1 MNYIKEIN
9 SFYDWLELNSV
20 SDSVITLWHALMHIN
35 NKAGWN
41 MEFTVAIST
50 LQVKTS
56 LSKSSII
63 RARNVLKQ
71 LGRIDFRER
80 KGNQSCAYKI
90 LAFHSDTQNESQPDT
105 EFVTQ
110 ADTQT
115 VTQTDTINKLNYTKL
130 NNVLLEKEPK
140 GKSLKNEFSEEDDFD
155 SRRGYRYHE
164 DLKAWKQGELE
175 PVNLEFYEERKRKK
189 VAEKKEKEIS
199 EELFF
204 VESVKPAKESSK
216 KVAQKKV
223 SEKFI
228 PPSVQLVQEYC
239 NERKNGIS
247 AYTFVNFYQSK
258 GWLVGKSKM
267 KDWKAAVRTW
277 EQKNEENGKSNNQTG
292 AAGKNFSTGKTNSQ
306 RATYNI
312 QEAAERIAG
321 DFANG
326 NIPGVY

>member
-80 KGNQSCAYKI
+80 KGNQSCAYKVI
-90 LAFHSDTQNESQPDT
+90 AFHSDAQNETQPDT

-110 ADTQT
+110 SVTQD

-140 GKSLKNEFSEEDDFD
+140 EEK
-155 SRRGYRYHE
+155 
-164 DLKAWKQGELE
+164 L
-175 PVNLEFYEERKRKK
+175 
-189 VAEKKEKEIS
+189 EKENFQ
-199 EELFF
+199 ELFF
-204 VESVKPAKESSK
+204 DEPVKTKKESTSK

-223 SEKFI
+223 SEKFS
-228 PPSVQLVQEYC
+228 PPSVQAVQDYC
-239 NERKNGIS
+239 NERSNGIS
-247 AYTFVNFYQSK
+247 GYSFVNFYQSK
-258 GWLVGKSKM
+258 GWMVGSNKM

-277 EQKNEENGKSNNQTG
+277 EQKNEKNGKSNNFNTNNG
-292 AAGKNFSTGKTNSQ
+292 AGSKAGNTNGSFKASGKVSARTLLARRISQNS
-306 RATYNI
+306 APDS
-312 QEAAERIAG
+312 EG
-321 DFANG
+321 G
-326 NIPGVY
+326 NITIDVETIE

>member
-90 LAFHSDTQNESQPDT
+90 LAFHGDTQNETQPDT
-105 EFVTQ
+105 ESVTQ
-110 ADTQT
+110 SVTQT

-140 GKSLKNEFSEEDDFD
+140 GEILENENF
-155 SRRGYRYHE
+155 
-164 DLKAWKQGELE
+164 Q
-175 PVNLEFYEERKRKK
+175 
-189 VAEKKEKEIS
+189 
-199 EELFF
+199 ELFF
-204 VESVKPAKESSK
+204 DEPVKTKKESSSK

-223 SEKFI
+223 SEKFT
-228 PPSVQLVQEYC
+228 PPSVQVVQEYC

-292 AAGKNFSTGKTNSQ
+292 ATGSNPRSEQ
-306 RATYNI
+306 ATYNI
-312 QEAAERIAG
+312 AEAAERVTKN
-321 DFANG
+321 FAAG
-326 NIPGVY
+326 NIPGEY

>member
-71 LGRIDFRER
+71 LGRLDFRER

-90 LAFHSDTQNESQPDT
+90 IAFHSDTQNETQPDT

-140 GKSLKNEFSEEDDFD
+140 EEK
-155 SRRGYRYHE
+155 
-164 DLKAWKQGELE
+164 L
-175 PVNLEFYEERKRKK
+175 
-189 VAEKKEKEIS
+189 EKENFQ
-199 EELFF
+199 ELFF
-204 VESVKPAKESSK
+204 DESVKTKKEPLPK

-223 SEKFI
+223 SEKFS
-228 PPSVQLVQEYC
+228 PPSVQAVQDYC
-239 NERKNGIS
+239 NERNNGIS
-247 AYTFVNFYQSK
+247 GYSFVNFYQSK
-258 GWLVGKSKM
+258 GWMVGSNKM

-277 EQKNEENGKSNNQTG
+277 EQKNEKNGKSNNQTG
-292 AAGKNFSTGKTNSQ
+292 ASGNNFPSKP
-306 RATYNI
+306 ATFNI
-312 QEAAERIAG
+312 EEAAGRLAE
-321 DFANG
+321 DFAKG
-326 NIPGVY
+326 NIPGVYR

>member
-71 LGRIDFRER
+71 LGRLDFRER

-90 LAFHSDTQNESQPDT
+90 IAFHSDTQNETQHDT

-130 NNVLLEKEPK
+130 NNILLEKEPK
-140 GKSLKNEFSEEDDFD
+140 EEK
-155 SRRGYRYHE
+155 
-164 DLKAWKQGELE
+164 L
-175 PVNLEFYEERKRKK
+175 
-189 VAEKKEKEIS
+189 EKENFQ
-199 EELFF
+199 ELFF
-204 VESVKPAKESSK
+204 DEQVKTKKESSSK

-223 SEKFI
+223 SESELEI
-228 PPSVQLVQEYC
+228 PDDFREIWDEWHQY
-239 NERKNGIS
+239 RKAKRMK
-247 AYTFVNFYQSK
+247 AYAGVK
-258 GWLVGKSKM
+258 
-267 KDWKAAVRTW
+267 W
-277 EQKNEENGKSNNQTG
+277 EQISLNKLLEMSNREPETARLILKQSYENNYQGFFPLKNDYYGKSNNFNTNNGTG
-292 AAGKNFSTGKTNSQ
+292 NKTGTNKGTGFKASGKVSARTLLARRISQNSTPDSESGNFT
-306 RATYNI
+306 I
-312 QEAAERIAG
+312 DVEAVE
-321 DFANG
+321 
-326 NIPGVY
+326 

>member
-20 SDSVITLWHALMHIN
+20 SDSVITLWHAMMHIN
-35 NKAGWN
+35 NKAGWKV
-41 MEFTVAIST
+41 EFTVAIST

-71 LGRIDFRER
+71 LGRIDFKER
-80 KGNQSCAYKI
+80 KGNQSCVYKI
-90 LAFHSDTQNESQPDT
+90 IAFHCDTQTETQHDT

-110 ADTQT
+110 TDTQT

-140 GKSLKNEFSEEDDFD
+140 EEK
-155 SRRGYRYHE
+155 
-164 DLKAWKQGELE
+164 L
-175 PVNLEFYEERKRKK
+175 
-189 VAEKKEKEIS
+189 EKENFQ
-199 EELFF
+199 ELFF
-204 VESVKPAKESSK
+204 DEPIKTKKESSSK

-223 SEKFI
+223 SEKFT
-228 PPSVQLVQEYC
+228 PPSVQVVQDYC

-247 AYTFVNFYQSK
+247 GYSFVNFYQSK
-258 GWLVGKSKM
+258 GWMVGKNKM

-277 EQKNEENGKSNNQTG
+277 EQKNEENGKSNN
-292 AAGKNFSTGKTNSQ
+292 FSTNNRSGSKIGNSSGSFKTSGKVSARTLLA
-306 RATYNI
+306 R
-312 QEAAERIAG
+312 RIAQNSSG
-321 DFANG
+321 DSESG
-326 NIPGVY
+326 NITIDVEAIE

>member
-35 NKAGWN
+35 NKAAWN

-80 KGNQSCAYKI
+80 KGNQSCAYKVI
-90 LAFHSDTQNESQPDT
+90 AFHGDTQNETQPET

-110 ADTQT
+110 SVTQT

-140 GKSLKNEFSEEDDFD
+140 EKNLEKEFLEDDF
-155 SRRGYRYHE
+155 
-164 DLKAWKQGELE
+164 LE
-175 PVNLEFYEERKRKK
+175 PINLESKEKEKSS
-189 VAEKKEKEIS
+189 VKKEKEKYFNRADFKKKLLQLGVLEKHADDWIEARKKKRAS
-199 EELFF
+199 FT
-204 VESVKPAKESSK
+204 ESVIDAVIREC
-216 KVAQKKV
+216 
-223 SEKFI
+223 EKHNYPFPEAI
-228 PPSVQLVQEYC
+228 RHCAEGSWQGFKYSWVL
-239 NERKNGIS
+239 NLN
-247 AYTFVNFYQSK
+247 N
-258 GWLVGKSKM
+258 
-267 KDWKAAVRTW
+267 
-277 EQKNEENGKSNNQTG
+277 NGKSNNFNTNNGTG
-292 AAGKNFSTGKTNSQ
+292 YKAGTNNGAGFKASGKVSARTLLARRISQNSTTDS
-306 RATYNI
+306 
-312 QEAAERIAG
+312 ES
-321 DFANG
+321 G
-326 NIPGVY
+326 NITIDVEAIE

>member
-90 LAFHSDTQNESQPDT
+90 LAFHADTQNETQPDT
-105 EFVTQ
+105 ESVTQ
-110 ADTQT
+110 SVTQT

-140 GKSLKNEFSEEDDFD
+140 GKIL
-155 SRRGYRYHE
+155 
-164 DLKAWKQGELE
+164 
-175 PVNLEFYEERKRKK
+175 
-189 VAEKKEKEIS
+189 EKEIP

-204 VESVKPAKESSK
+204 DEQVKTKEKKSSK

-223 SEKFI
+223 SESELEMPDEFRE
-228 PPSVQLVQEYC
+228 VWDEWHEY
-239 NERKNGIS
+239 RKDKRMK
-247 AYTFVNFYQSK
+247 AYAGVK
-258 GWLVGKSKM
+258 
-267 KDWKAAVRTW
+267 W
-277 EQKNEENGKSNNQTG
+277 EQISLNKLLNLSNRDTETARLILKQSYENNYQGFFPLKNDYNGKSNNQTG
-292 AAGKNFSTGKTNSQ
+292 ATGSNPRSEQ
-306 RATYNI
+306 ATYNI
-312 QEAAERIAG
+312 AEAAERVTKN
-321 DFANG
+321 FAAG
-326 NIPGVY
+326 NIPGEY

>member
-90 LAFHSDTQNESQPDT
+90 TAFHSDTQNDTQPDT

-140 GKSLKNEFSEEDDFD
+140 GEILKNEVSEELFQKNESTGFFD
-155 SRRGYRYHE
+155 RFGEEKHE
-164 DLKAWKQGELE
+164 VISFMLKSEEK
-175 PVNLEFYEERKRKK
+175 ERKRKK
-189 VAEKKEKEIS
+189 VAEKKEKEIRS
-199 EELFF
+199 IFT
-204 VESVKPAKESSK
+204 
-216 KVAQKKV
+216 
-223 SEKFI
+223 
-228 PPSVQLVQEYC
+228 PPSVQVVQDYC

-247 AYTFVNFYQSK
+247 AYSFVNFYQSK
-258 GWLVGKSKM
+258 GWMVGKNKM

-277 EQKNEENGKSNNQTG
+277 EQKNEENGKSNSQTG
-292 AAGKNFSTGKTNSQ
+292 TTRNNSPAQ
-306 RATYNI
+306 QATYNI
-312 QEAAERIAG
+312 AEAAERVTKN
-321 DFANG
+321 FAEG
-326 NIPGVY
+326 NIPGAY

>member
-71 LGRIDFRER
+71 LGRLDFRER

-90 LAFHSDTQNESQPDT
+90 IAFHSDTQNETQHDT

-110 ADTQT
+110 SDTQT

-140 GKSLKNEFSEEDDFD
+140 EK
-155 SRRGYRYHE
+155 
-164 DLKAWKQGELE
+164 
-175 PVNLEFYEERKRKK
+175 NLE
-189 VAEKKEKEIS
+189 KENFQ
-199 EELFF
+199 ELFF
-204 VESVKPAKESSK
+204 DEPVKLKKESSSK

-223 SEKFI
+223 SEKFS
-228 PPSVQLVQEYC
+228 PPSVQAVQDYC
-239 NERKNGIS
+239 NERSNGIS
-247 AYTFVNFYQSK
+247 GYSFVNFYQSK
-258 GWLVGKSKM
+258 GWMVGSNKM

-277 EQKNEENGKSNNQTG
+277 EQKNEKNGKSNNFNTNNGTG
-292 AAGKNFSTGKTNSQ
+292 SKTGSNNGTGFKTSGKVSARTLLARRISQNSTPDSESGNFT
-306 RATYNI
+306 I
-312 QEAAERIAG
+312 DVEAVE
-321 DFANG
+321 
-326 NIPGVY
+326 